1 MERLQGGAKDDL
13 LKKNNSL
20 LAFDFEAA
28 ARLKA
33 WDSLEQLIK
42 VSNSHFEMPRPD
54 YADYH
59 GHRTASPRLLQASTA

>member
-28 ARLKA
+28 TRLKA

-42 VSNSHFEMPRPD
+42 VSSPVSVVELNSSVTLTVG
-54 YADYH
+54 YA
-59 GHRTASPRLLQASTA
+59 GLPA